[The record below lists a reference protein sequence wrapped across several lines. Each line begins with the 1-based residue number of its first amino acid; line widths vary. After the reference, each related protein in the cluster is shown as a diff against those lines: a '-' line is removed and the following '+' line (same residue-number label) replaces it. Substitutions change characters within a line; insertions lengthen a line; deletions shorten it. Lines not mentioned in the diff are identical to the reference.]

1 MCFQMIPGGKKL
13 IRLDSFNIKSEIW
26 RQSLTSFEIT
36 QRIKRKLFLNLC
48 LYNLTN
54 EDTKN
59 REPIFIKSRQT
70 MREKSYS

>member
-13 IRLDSFNIKSEIW
+13 IRLGSFNIKSEIW

-48 LYNLTN
+48 LYDLTN

-59 REPIFIKSRQT
+59 REPIFIKSRHT